1 LRKVIIKSSK
11 VVYTDDQSALFAV
24 DEVGDEAGVIVIVI
38 LKSKLA
44 GGIELLNI
52 HFMKF
57 VPHLS
62 RSH

>member
-1 LRKVIIKSSK
+1 M
-11 VVYTDDQSALFAV
+11 VYTDDQSALFAV